1 VTLNDSDHVDDDL
14 LFALKE
20 DARASVPKGARSR
33 VLARLGVG
41 VAAGAAASAHATA
54 AAGKVATTSAAPVA
68 GSAAGLGL
76 AKLLVA
82 HPVIGVIATLAVGS
96 GVGIG
101 AYRAVE
107 PGTISAP
114 GVTVPKAPATAG
126 TTAPVT
132 TPAAAP
138 PREERRAEPAEPSVP
153 PRSAPTAAH
162 PHGNPHVPALAPAP
176 DLPSAA
182 ESPRLSEQQAL
193 LDQARTSLRRGDGG
207 SALAIATEHARRY
220 PVTEFA
226 EERGAIEILALV
238 MLGRADEARSRVER
252 FEQRYPTS
260 LFLPSIRGSL
270 EPSGVHGEP
279 REHE

>member
-1 VTLNDSDHVDDDL
+1 L

-20 DARASVPKGARSR
+20 DARSSVPKGARSR

-54 AAGKVATTSAAPVA
+54 AAGKVATTSTAPVA
-68 GSAAGLGL
+68 GAAGLGL

-101 AYRAVE
+101 AYRAIE
-107 PGTISAP
+107 PGAVSPPA
-114 GVTVPKAPATAG
+114 VTVPKASTTVG

-132 TPAAAP
+132 APAEAP
-138 PREERRAEPAEPSVP
+138 PHEERRAPEPAEPSVP
-153 PRSAPTAAH
+153 PRPAPTAAR
-162 PHGNPHVPALAPAP
+162 PHQNPHVPALAPAP
-176 DLPSAA
+176 DLPSNA

-207 SALAIATEHARRY
+207 GALAIATEHARRY

-238 MLGRADEARSRVER
+238 MLGRSDEARSRVER